1 MKWNNFRR
9 ALCGALSA
17 TLLLSTSGL
26 AFDRE
31 EMEAIP
37 SGEEASVFTQEA
49 VAELPMA
56 EEENVFVREDGR
68 AALAANDT
76 ITVSIQGAALDQEG
90 SDDGLPAADY
100 LARLVETPE
109 NTSKDVNFIPDTDKM
124 AAGETW
130 FEYDYGK
137 EVKING
143 VSMVGWWPGAQGVK
157 EVSFRYY
164 DGENWQDGDA
174 NVTVPWGVD
183 ASVNGPISISFD
195 LSQAVTCSRFRIVV
209 NGTYTAW
216 SSKCCMRSMAPRLD
230 LGAQVR
236 LSEAIDAAREALDG
250 AAVGD
255 APYQYSQDVYD
266 AFSAAIQAAQDVLDG
281 TSASDAEYAQAVE
294 TLEDAQKAFL
304 DAVNL
309 PGTLNEPEIT
319 LHGLTT
325 SGNPQTLV
333 SGTSDFDFYSGA
345 DTMTDAYFEYNYV
358 DQVKIYSMDL
368 LGWWPKSQA
377 VRTLSF
383 SYYADGAWHEGGQDV
398 TVPWKSAAGS
408 NGASEDSPD
417 GEWLT
422 MVFSQPMECTKLRVY
437 VTSAYH
443 AWSNKVCM
451 RHMEPR
457 GEVIKE
463 IKPLYDAIRAGQ
475 KYVDGVLVGSRPGE
489 FPQAAVDQFQVVV
502 SQAISAL
509 DQPDLTEAELLEQM
523 AAVDQGLEIL
533 IQSQNPR
540 VDGEALPEVS
550 LEEAEAAAG
559 TPFCLADRQL
569 ATRLELRP
577 SQGEGSILL
586 EYGQPYTLSSLT
598 LIADQPLASA
608 VKRAKLQHWDGSEW
622 QEAGEWTLA
631 YRGTVPNFEGVTL
644 ALEQPVTALRFRL
657 VLLEGYGDTY
667 VISELLAGGTF
678 AVDRSALEET
688 VQRAETV
695 LSKTEDKDRYAV
707 DNLRW
712 KLASATNEDFLK
724 TATQDEIDV
733 LRAALENAISVLV
746 PDDAS
751 LSELSLSAG
760 SLTPA
765 FDPAVYEYTAS
776 VSNSVAQ
783 VKVTAVAAQAGAAV
797 AVKQGDTVCENGDV
811 MLNVGENIV
820 TIQITSGAA
829 AKTYTVTI
837 TRASSG
843 GSGTGGSSSGSNRPT
858 TPTDTITT
866 ETRDD
871 GAKVTTVTKPD
882 GTVTETVEQPDGSK
896 SETVTAKD
904 GSVTITVTD
913 SEGEEVAKVEIPA
926 TIPEAETR
934 FEDVPVDHWADKAIH
949 NAAALKLVNGVG
961 GNKYDMVSPMTRGQL
976 ATVLHRFSQ
985 GKTDYDLAFKDVNT
999 TQYYAPGIAWAAKAK
1014 VITGY
1019 TADVFGPEDI
1029 ITREQLAVMLCRYA
1043 KLIGMD
1049 ITADEKSLDKFVD
1062 SENIGSWVID
1072 GVAWCVENGIL
1083 KGKGE
1088 NNLDTAANVTRA
1100 EVAVMLDRFIGMIK

>member
-9 ALCGALSA
+9 VLCGALSA

-26 AFDRE
+26 AFERE
-31 EMEAIP
+31 ELEAIP
-37 SGEEASVFTQEA
+37 SGEEAGVFVQEA
-49 VAELPMA
+49 VVAFPMA
-56 EEENVFVREDGR
+56 EEENAFVREDGR
-68 AALAANDT
+68 AVLAANDT
-76 ITVSIQGAALDQEG
+76 ITVSIQGAELNQEG
-90 SDDGLPAADY
+90 NDANLSAADY
-100 LARLVETPE
+100 MARLVETPE
-109 NTSKDVNFIPDTDKM
+109 NTSKDVNFTPDTEKM

-137 EVKING
+137 EVKIDG

-195 LSQAVTCSRFRIVV
+195 LSQAVTCSQFRIVV
-209 NGTYTAW
+209 NSTYTAW

-236 LSEAIDAAREALDG
+236 LSEAIDAAQEVLDG
-250 AAVGD
+250 AVVGD

-266 AFSAAIQAAQDVLDG
+266 AYSAAIQAAQDVLDG

-294 TLEDAQKAFL
+294 TLEDAQKEFL

-383 SYYADGAWHEGGQDV
+383 SYYADGEWHEGEQNV

-408 NGASEDSPD
+408 NGASDDSPD

-475 KYVDGVLVGSRPGE
+475 KYVDGVLVGNRPGE
-489 FPQAAVDQFQVVV
+489 FPQAAVDQFQAVV

-509 DQPDLTEAELLEQM
+509 DQPDLTEAELLKQM

-559 TPFCLADRQL
+559 TPFCLVDRQL

-695 LSKTEDKDRYAV
+695 LSQTEDKDRYAV

-724 TATQDEIDV
+724 TASQTEIDA
-733 LRAALENAISVLV
+733 LRAALEDAISVLV
-746 PDDAS
+746 PDHAD

-765 FDPAVYEYTAS
+765 FDPAVHEYTAS
-776 VSNSVAQ
+776 VPNGTAQ
-783 VKVTAVAAQAGAAV
+783 VKVTAVAAQAGATV
-797 AVKQGDTVCENGDV
+797 EVKQGDTVCENGDV
-811 MLNVGENIV
+811 ALNVGENIV

-843 GSGTGGSSSGSNRPT
+843 GSGTGGSSSGSSRPS
-858 TPTDTITT
+858 TPTDTTKT
-866 ETRDD
+866 ETRED
-871 GAKVTTVTKPD
+871 GTKVTTVTKPD
-882 GTVTETVEQPDGSK
+882 GSKTVTVEQPDGTK
-896 SETVTAKD
+896 SETITTKD
-904 GSVTITVTD
+904 GDVTITVTD
-913 SEGEEVAKVEIPA
+913 PEGEELAKVEIPA
-926 TIPEAETR
+926 AIPAPETR
-934 FEDVPVDHWADKAIH
+934 FDDVPEGHWADEAIH
-949 NAAALKLVNGVG
+949 NAAALELVKGI
-961 GNKYDMVSPMTRGQL
+961 GNNKFDMVAPMSRGQL
-976 ATVLHRFSQ
+976 ATVLHCLSQ
-985 GKTDYDLAFKDVNT
+985 GKTDYEVTFKDVAEGK
-999 TQYYAPGIAWAAKAK
+999 YYTEGVAWAAK
-1014 VITGY
+1014 TGVVKGM
-1019 TADVFGPEDI
+1019 TEELFAPDQI
-1029 ITREQLAVMLCRYA
+1029 ITREQLAVMLVRYA
-1043 KLIGMD
+1043 KLIGLD
-1049 ITADEKSLDKFVD
+1049 TKADAKALEAFADGDTTGDWAV
-1062 SENIGSWVID
+1062 D
-1072 GVAWCVENGIL
+1072 GVAWCVESGIL
-1083 KGKGE
+1083 QGKGG
-1088 NNLDTAANVTRA
+1088 NVLDPTTNVTRA
-1100 EVAVMLDRFIGMIK
+1100 EVAVMLDRFIALLK

>member
-49 VAELPMA
+49 VAELPMP

-76 ITVSIQGAALDQEG
+76 ITVSIQGAALNQEG
-90 SDDGLPAADY
+90 SDADLPAADY

-109 NTSKDVNFIPDTDKM
+109 NTSKDVNFTPDAEQM

-137 EVKING
+137 AVKING

-164 DGENWQDGDA
+164 NGENWQNGDA

-183 ASVNGPISISFD
+183 ASENGPISISFD

-209 NGTYTAW
+209 NSTYTAW

-523 AAVDQGLEIL
+523 ANVDEGLEIL

-577 SQGEGSILL
+577 SQGEGSVLL

-598 LIADQPLASA
+598 LISDQPLASA
-608 VKRAKLQHWDGSEW
+608 VKRAKLQSWDGSEW

-644 ALEQPVTALRFRL
+644 ALEQPVTASRFRL

-667 VISELLAGGTF
+667 VINEVLAGGTF
-678 AVDRSALEET
+678 AANRSALEAT

-695 LSKTEDKDRYAV
+695 LSQTEDLDRYAV

-724 TATQDEIDV
+724 TATQDEIDA
-733 LRAALENAISVLV
+733 LCAALEDAISVLV
-746 PDDAS
+746 PDHAD

-776 VSNSVAQ
+776 VPNSVAQ
-783 VKVTAVAAQAGAAV
+783 VKVTAVAAQDGAAV
-797 AVKQGDTVCENGDV
+797 AVKQGDTACENGDV
-811 MLNVGENIV
+811 TLNVGENIV
-820 TIQITSGAA
+820 TVQITSGAA
-829 AKTYTVTI
+829 AKTYTITI
-837 TRASSG
+837 TRAAS
-843 GSGTGGSSSGSNRPT
+843 GGSSSGNGGSRPS
-858 TPTDTITT
+858 TPTDTTKT
-866 ETRDD
+866 ETRED
-871 GAKVTTVTKPD
+871 GSKVTTVTKPD

-896 SETVTAKD
+896 SETVTTKD
-904 GSVTITVTD
+904 GDVTITVTD
-913 SEGEEVAKVEIPA
+913 PEGETVAKVEIPA

-934 FEDVPVDHWADKAIH
+934 FDDVPVDHWADEAIH
-949 NAAALKLVNGVG
+949 NVAALKLVEGTG
-961 GNKYDMVSPMTRGQL
+961 GNKYSPVAPMTRGAL
-976 ATVLHRFSQ
+976 ATVLHRLSQ
-985 GKTDYDLAFKDVNT
+985 GKTDYEVTFKDVAEGK
-999 TQYYAPGIAWAAKAK
+999 YYTEGVAWAAKVGVVKGMTEELFA
-1014 VITGY
+1014 
-1019 TADVFGPEDI
+1019 PEQV
-1029 ITREQLAVMLCRYA
+1029 ITREQLATMLCRYA
-1043 KLIGMD
+1043 RLIGMD
-1049 ITADEKSLDKFVD
+1049 TKADAHRLSVFTDGDKTGEWAVD
-1062 SENIGSWVID
+1062 S
-1072 GVAWCVENGIL
+1072 VAWCVQNGIL
-1083 KGKGE
+1083 QGKGQ
-1088 NNLDTAANVTRA
+1088 NNLDPMADVTRA
-1100 EVAVMLDRFIGMIK
+1100 EVAVMLDRFIALLK